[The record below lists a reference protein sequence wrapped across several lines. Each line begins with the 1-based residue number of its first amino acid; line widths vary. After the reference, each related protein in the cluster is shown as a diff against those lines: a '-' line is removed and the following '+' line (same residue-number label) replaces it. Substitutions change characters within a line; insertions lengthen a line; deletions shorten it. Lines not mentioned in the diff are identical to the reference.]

1 MSESV
6 SHRTGEQSAR
16 PEGEQICVVGLGYV
30 GMPLALAFDD
40 EGFEVTGFDIDPE
53 LVETLSD
60 GNDPTGEA
68 GHDRVAESDVSF
80 TAQPDNIVRADYV
93 ILTVPTPVDNTQNP
107 NLDFVKG
114 AARTVGEHISEDTTV
129 ILESTVYPGVTE
141 SELAP
146 IIEEESGLTAGEE
159 FNLGYSPER
168 LSPGDGGKTLEE
180 VVKIVSGDT
189 DETLEDVATL
199 YETVVD
205 AGVYRAPSIQT
216 AEAAKVIENV
226 QRDINI
232 ALMNELAI
240 ICDHMDVDTHE
251 VLDAAGTKW
260 NFHDYRP
267 GLVGGHCIPVD
278 PLYLAHGSER
288 AGYTPSLILQ
298 GREVNEYMPKHAAEL
313 TMRGLN
319 EAGKVLKDSSVL
331 VLGLSYKPNVG
342 DIRTSEVDE
351 VITELET
358 YGIDVEGYDP
368 HAQDDA
374 MAEHF
379 GIPIQDTPDFEGFD
393 AVFLATPHDE
403 FDRFDLS
410 KVAGALNDDP
420 VLIDVMAD
428 VDEAD
433 ATEAGFIY
441 DHL

>member
-1 MSESV
+1 
-6 SHRTGEQSAR
+6 
-16 PEGEQICVVGLGYV
+16 
-30 GMPLALAFDD
+30 MPLTLAFDD
-40 EGFEVTGFDIDPE
+40 AGFDVSGFDVDTE
-53 LVETLSD
+53 LVETLSA

-68 GHDRVAESDVSF
+68 GHDRVADSEVSF
-80 TAQPDNIVRADYV
+80 TASPDALARADYV
-93 ILTVPTPVDNTQNP
+93 IVTVPTPVDNTQNP
-107 NLDFVKG
+107 NLDFVKS
-114 AARTVGEHISEDTTV
+114 AARTVGQHIAPGTTV

-141 SELAP
+141 SVLGPA
-146 IIEEESGLTAGEE
+146 IEAESGLTAGDE

-168 LSPGDGGKTLEE
+168 LSPGDDGKTLEE
-180 VVKIVSGDT
+180 VTKIVSGDT
-189 DETLEDVATL
+189 DETLADVAAL
-199 YETVVD
+199 YETVVE
-205 AGVYRAPSIQT
+205 AGVYRAPSIKT

-260 NFHDYRP
+260 NFHAYRP

-319 EAGKVLKDSSVL
+319 EAGNVLKESSVL

-351 VITELET
+351 VIKELET
-358 YGIDVEGYDP
+358 YGVDIAGYDP
-368 HAQDDA
+368 HAGDDA
-374 MAEHF
+374 MADHF
-379 GIPIQDTPDFEGFD
+379 DIPIQETLSFDGFD
-393 AVFLATPHDE
+393 AVLLATPHEE
-403 FDRFDLS
+403 FDRLDFS
-410 KVAGALNDDP
+410 KVADALGDDP
-420 VLIDVMAD
+420 VLVDVMAS
-428 VDEAD
+428 VDED
-433 ATEAGFIY
+433 TATDAGFIY